1 MPNLNLVPMPNGPNE
16 TDAASDAVE
25 ALIALGYQSSE
36 AARMVGSISPLP
48 EKTDEII
55 RMALKG
61 MLK

>member
-1 MPNLNLVPMPNGPNE
+1 MQALSREVNE
-16 TDAASDAVE
+16 QLERLRE